1 MTTPVVPPDTSDIEI
16 VSVDALYELSE
27 WALDEEHDRANVIDT
42 KCAAIFTSSSFL
54 VAGMAALQVAI
65 GAHVSTLP
73 AHTPTPW
80 WESSARWL
88 GVGVALTFLI
98 VVGASLWAMK
108 PRTFTIAP
116 APPVL
121 LKKYYKKST
130 KDVKELV
137 MKSRVAIYDETVATV
152 SFKAR
157 WMIVSFIAVAV
168 ESLFLVFIL
177 AIAAIA
183 L

>member
-1 MTTPVVPPDTSDIEI
+1 
-16 VSVDALYELSE
+16 
-27 WALDEEHDRANVIDT
+27 
-42 KCAAIFTSSSFL
+42 
-54 VAGMAALQVAI
+54 
-65 GAHVSTLP
+65 
-73 AHTPTPW
+73 
-80 WESSARWL
+80 
-88 GVGVALTFLI
+88 
-98 VVGASLWAMK
+98 
-108 PRTFTIAP
+108 
-116 APPVL
+116 
-121 LKKYYKKST
+121 
-130 KDVKELV
+130 